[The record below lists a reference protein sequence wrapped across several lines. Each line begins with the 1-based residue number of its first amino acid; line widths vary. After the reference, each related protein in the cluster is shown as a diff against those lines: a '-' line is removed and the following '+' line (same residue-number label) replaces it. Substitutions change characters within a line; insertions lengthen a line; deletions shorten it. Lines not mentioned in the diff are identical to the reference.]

1 MKVISFRWKNCLSGL
16 LIVAYLV
23 SALLYFGMDITSIEP
38 VEPRVVKNKTKV
50 GRMFAK
56 SINHDG
62 NWETIVTNPELKP
75 RYRFGGGRTGVKFVI
90 GVPTVL
96 RPKKNY
102 VLQTVDCLI
111 RRMTP
116 EQRDYSLIVIFVGET
131 KLQFA
136 KFIVQKLQAN
146 HSTHM
151 RAGLVDVI
159 APPLNYY
166 PNFSRLHLTLNDD
179 LQRVQWRTKQ
189 NLDYIYLMSYA
200 KSRGLY
206 YLQLEDDV
214 MANVGFLDYIQKFAM
229 LHGSFRLAHQIDW
242 IVMSFSDLG
251 FIGKLF
257 RSSVLSS
264 FVAYLR
270 LFYSDQPIDWLL
282 QSFVTLQSCRW
293 DSVSDP
299 DCQRD
304 FESRLLRSAQS
315 QFQHMGAQSSLAE
328 KEQYQQD
335 GFFNQNIGKQRMQ
348 HLRQPLNLVAS
359 HRNSLLKHNLNL
371 EAGETF
377 VWIYM
382 PRMPKMMKY
391 LITNQFKKTQ
401 IRIRNARETAHNL
414 AEFNIELVKGSP
426 TLVANSSSTRRCGF
440 VMSHTVQPF
449 AVGDQKAELPF
460 KYMYYYIREEPEGLA
475 WFRRFLWASSGSCCL
490 QLRSTTVLLLIPF
503 QLLTTDL
510 L

>member
-1 MKVISFRWKNCLSGL
+1 MKVISIRWKTCLPGL
-16 LIVAYLV
+16 IIVSYLV
-23 SALLYFGMDITSIEP
+23 CALLYFGMDITKIEP

-50 GRMFAK
+50 PRMYAK
-56 SINHDG
+56 TINHDG

-75 RYRFGGGRTGVKFVI
+75 RYRVGGGRTGVQFVI

-116 EQRDYSLIVIFVGET
+116 EQRDNCLIVIFVGET

-136 KFIVQKLQAN
+136 KFIVRELRVN

-151 RAGLVDVI
+151 QAGLIDVI

-166 PNFSRLHLTLNDD
+166 PNFSRLHITLNDD
-179 LQRVQWRTKQ
+179 PQRVQWRTKQ

-214 MANVGFLDYIQKFAM
+214 MANVGFMDYIQKFAV
-229 LHGSFRLAHQIDW
+229 LHGSFRIAQQIDW
-242 IVMSFSDLG
+242 IVMSFSELG

-257 RSSVLSS
+257 RTSVLSS
-264 FVAYLR
+264 FVAYLK
-270 LFYSDQPIDWLL
+270 LFYNDQPIDWLL

-299 DCQRD
+299 ECQRD
-304 FESRLLRSAQS
+304 FESRLLRSSQS
-315 QFQHMGAQSSLAE
+315 QFQHMGAQSSLAD
-328 KEQYQQD
+328 KQQYQKD
-335 GFFNQNIGKQRMQ
+335 AFFNHNFARQRLR
-348 HLRQPLNLVAS
+348 HLRQPLNLIAT
-359 HRNSLLKHNLNL
+359 HRNSLLKHNLDL
-371 EAGETF
+371 VEGETF
-377 VWIYM
+377 IWIYM

-391 LITNQFKKTQ
+391 LITNQFKQTQ
-401 IRIRNARETAHNL
+401 LHIRNAKDTAHNL

-426 TLVANSSSTRRCGF
+426 TLVANSSSTRQCGF
-440 VMSHTVQPF
+440 VMSHTVQSF
-449 AVGDQKAELPF
+449 AERDGKAELPYN
-460 KYMYYYIREEPEGLA
+460 YMYYYIKEEPEGLS
-475 WFRRFLWASSGSCCL
+475 WFRRFRWASNASSFHE
-490 QLRSTTVLLLIPF
+490 LRSTMVLLLLVF
-503 QLLTTDL
+503 QFVNNL
-510 L
+510 